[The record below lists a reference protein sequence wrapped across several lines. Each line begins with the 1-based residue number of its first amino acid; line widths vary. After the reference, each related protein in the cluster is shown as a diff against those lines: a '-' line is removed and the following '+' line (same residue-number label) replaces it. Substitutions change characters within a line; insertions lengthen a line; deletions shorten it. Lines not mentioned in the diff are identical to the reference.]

1 MNPKPGDFPLGSPES
16 RAAARALLNA
26 RQEQRGRFR
35 VLITPHIGRSDSGYA
50 GLKPE
55 ECLRKIWPNGTL
67 FEMVHLTRLT
77 PGDEPWTEE
86 RIEQYISAHPISN

>member
-1 MNPKPGDFPLGSPES
+1 MNPKPGNFPIGSLES
-16 RAAARALLNA
+16 RAAARALLSA
-26 RQEQRGRFR
+26 RQHRGRFR
-35 VLITPHIGRSDSGYA
+35 VLITPRIGRSDSSYA

-55 ECLRKIWPNGTL
+55 ECSRKIWPDGTL

-86 RIEQYISAHPISN
+86 RIEQYISAHPIND